1 MWAIVANTMPAA
13 FWVLYFLLVHADARA
28 AAMSELHT
36 SGALASSADDAPR
49 GVGGVGLAPSALE
62 AMPALDSIIIET
74 LRITSGDSS
83 AFIIETLRITSGDS
97 SAFIIET

>member
-83 AFIIETLRITSGDS
+83 AFIIET
-97 SAFIIET
+97 